1 MGLKGQVYVV
11 IHNNITVVGN
21 LQRRWAQVS
30 RENIGDYLRNLLVKQ
45 SIICNEGA
53 LRQEV
58 VTRT

>member
-30 RENIGDYLRNLLVKQ
+30 QENNGDYLWNLLVKQ

-53 LRQEV
+53 LWQEV